1 MYDELV
7 KRLREADEKSMCGEC
22 GLNLHTGATKKGVL
36 FAEAADAIEKL
47 SNAGSIYGKAW
58 TLGYDAGRDENRPRW
73 IPVSERLPEI
83 RKVVLITDG
92 IDVGTGWMNQG
103 RWNTS
108 FADIQRDAVTHWMP
122 LPQPPKEET

>member
-7 KRLREADEKSMCGEC
+7 KRLRCQLYGNCPACVNWYTEEVEP
-22 GLNLHTGATKKGVL
+22 NLWRERCA
-36 FAEAADAIEKL
+36 AIDAADAIEQL
-47 SNAGSIYGKAW
+47 SK
-58 TLGYDAGRDENRPRW
+58 PRW
-73 IPVSERLPEI
+73 IPVTERLPEI

-103 RWNTS
+103 WWNTS

-122 LPQPPKEET
+122 LPEPPKEV

>member
-1 MYDELV
+1 MYDDIV
-7 KRLREADEKSMCGEC
+7 KRLRDAAKMSDALAVLLPHSEG
-22 GLNLHTGATKKGVL
+22 NATAKL
-36 FAEAADAIEKL
+36 YREAADAIEEMSRDL
-47 SNAGSIYGKAW
+47 DSMNEANIALYGA
-58 TLGYDAGRDENRPRW
+58 LPNW

-103 RWNTS
+103 WWNTS

-122 LPQPPKEET
+122 LPEPPKEE